1 MTEKQNL
8 NLAINFDDYSGELFN
23 LSLNYPPIATAILFF
38 LANDMGEDNIS
49 KATQK
54 DMMDYFNRSR
64 QTISDALRNLEELDF
79 IEKSK
84 YGTFNVY
91 HINENIFKKIKGS
104 KK

>member
-8 NLAINFDDYSGELFN
+8 NLAINFNDYSEKLFY
-23 LSLNYPPIATAILFF
+23 LSFKYPKAHAVLWF
-38 LANDMGEDNIS
+38 LINDMDENNIS

-54 DMMDYFNRSR
+54 EMIDHFKRSR
-64 QTISDALRNLEELDF
+64 QTISNALRDLEELNF

-91 HINENIFKKIKGS
+91 HINENIFRKIKEP